1 MGRVVIL
8 LLFSCTLFKSEV
20 RENPTPPDLKPII
33 DKVERSGDG
42 DIKKELKKET
52 LIALKSCQE
61 YAEQSN
67 KRFDLLEA
75 EIKGLKAEISSKDL
89 KIKELEEELSTWR
102 TIKFWSY
109 FVVIS
114 IVVLFFLRA
123 LWKNRII
130 IMRLLGVPVV

>member
-1 MGRVVIL
+1 MGRLALIL
-8 LLFSCTLFKSEV
+8 FLSLSCSLLKRDSS
-20 RENPTPPDLKPII
+20 NPIPPDIKPAIEAI
-33 DKVERSGDG
+33 SKDSGVKRETREEV
-42 DIKKELKKET
+42 IKT
-52 LIALKSCQE
+52 LKSCQQYSDE
-61 YAEQSN
+61 VNA
-67 KRFDLLEA
+67 RFDRLEA

-114 IVVLFFLRA
+114 IVVFFFLRA

-130 IMRLLGVPVV
+130 IMRLMGVPVV